1 MKDLTKGK
9 PIRLILLFAVPLF
22 VGQLFQLF
30 YSLADTRIVGQ
41 TLGDEALAAVGATT
55 TLSDMLLSFLN
66 GLTNGFAI
74 VIATC
79 FGAKDE
85 RQMKKAMGG
94 TILLGSCCAV
104 VLSGLCLLNMSGLL
118 KLLNI
123 SPELFAAARGY
134 IGIVIAGLLAATL
147 YNICAAMLRAIGDS
161 FTPLLFLILAAFL
174 NIAMDYGFILCL
186 HTGVEGA
193 AYATVI
199 AQAVS
204 AFLCFLYMRRKY
216 PQLTLKKEDFKPD
229 MILYKKLFG
238 AGLSMGFMTSLV
250 GIGTMALQ
258 TSINTFGTDIIVA
271 HTAARKISSMYMLPF
286 SVMGTTLATYCG
298 QNLGAGKYSRIRQG
312 IRDTVLVTF
321 VWCTGVIISA
331 YTVAPWL
338 IRTVTATQKKDIIDT
353 ASLYLRVNTPF
364 YYVPTVICLFRNSM
378 QGFGDNRTPVIS
390 SSLEMI
396 GKVLIALLLAPAI
409 GYYGII
415 VPLLGYT
422 GVIVAEPLVWFIM
435 VIPLVV
441 NMVRSP
447 VLKMKDR
454 EGTSA

>member
-229 MILYKKLFG
+229 MVLYKKLFG

-250 GIGTMALQ
+250 GVGTMALQ

-271 HTAARKISSMYMLPF
+271 HTAARKISSIYMLPF

-415 VPLLGYT
+415 V
-422 GVIVAEPLVWFIM
+422 AEPIVWFIM

-454 EGTSA
+454 EGASA

>member
-85 RQMKKAMGG
+85 SQMKKAMGG

-104 VLSGLCLLNMSGLL
+104 ALSGLCLLNMSGLL

-271 HTAARKISSMYMLPF
+271 HTAARKISSIYMLPF

-415 VPLLGYT
+415 V
-422 GVIVAEPLVWFIM
+422 AEPIVWFIM

-454 EGTSA
+454 EGASA

>member
-271 HTAARKISSMYMLPF
+271 HTAARKISSIYMLPF

-298 QNLGAGKYSRIRQG
+298 QNLGAGKYSRIRHG

-415 VPLLGYT
+415 V
-422 GVIVAEPLVWFIM
+422 AEPIVWFIM

>member
-123 SPELFAAARGY
+123 SPELFAARGY

-250 GIGTMALQ
+250 GVGTMALQ

-271 HTAARKISSMYMLPF
+271 HTAARKISSIYMLPF

-415 VPLLGYT
+415 V
-422 GVIVAEPLVWFIM
+422 AEPIVWFIM

-454 EGTSA
+454 EGASA

>member
-94 TILLGSCCAV
+94 TILLGSCCAA

-271 HTAARKISSMYMLPF
+271 HTAARKISSIYMLPF

-415 VPLLGYT
+415 V
-422 GVIVAEPLVWFIM
+422 AEPIVWFIM

-454 EGTSA
+454 ESTSA

>member
-85 RQMKKAMGG
+85 SQMKKAMGG

-250 GIGTMALQ
+250 GVGTMALQ

-271 HTAARKISSMYMLPF
+271 HTAARKISSIYMLPF

-415 VPLLGYT
+415 V
-422 GVIVAEPLVWFIM
+422 AEPIVWFIM

>member
-123 SPELFAAARGY
+123 SSELFAAARGY

-271 HTAARKISSMYMLPF
+271 HTAARKISSIYMLPF

-321 VWCTGVIISA
+321 VWCAGVIISA

-353 ASLYLRVNTPF
+353 ASLYLHVNTPF

-415 VPLLGYT
+415 V
-422 GVIVAEPLVWFIM
+422 AEPIVWFIM

>member
-271 HTAARKISSMYMLPF
+271 HTAARKISSIYMLPF

-396 GKVLIALLLAPAI
+396 GKVLIALLLAPVI

-415 VPLLGYT
+415 V
-422 GVIVAEPLVWFIM
+422 AEPIVWFIM

-454 EGTSA
+454 ESTSA

>member
-1 MKDLTKGK
+1 M
-9 PIRLILLFAVPLF
+9 
-22 VGQLFQLF
+22 
-30 YSLADTRIVGQ
+30 GQ

-85 RQMKKAMGG
+85 SQMKKAMGG

-104 VLSGLCLLNMSGLL
+104 ALSGLCLLNMSGLL

-229 MILYKKLFG
+229 MVLYKKLFG

-250 GIGTMALQ
+250 GVGTMALQ

-271 HTAARKISSMYMLPF
+271 HTAARKISSIYMLPF

-298 QNLGAGKYSRIRQG
+298 QNLGAGKYSRIRKG

-415 VPLLGYT
+415 V
-422 GVIVAEPLVWFIM
+422 AEPIVWFIM

>member
-123 SPELFAAARGY
+123 SPELLAAARGY

-204 AFLCFLYMRRKY
+204 AFLCFLHMRRKY

-271 HTAARKISSMYMLPF
+271 HTAARKISSIYMLPF

-312 IRDTVLVTF
+312 IRNTVLVTF

-331 YTVAPWL
+331 YTMAPWL

-415 VPLLGYT
+415 V
-422 GVIVAEPLVWFIM
+422 AEPIVWFIM

>member
-229 MILYKKLFG
+229 MVLYKKLFG

-250 GIGTMALQ
+250 SIGTMALQ

-271 HTAARKISSMYMLPF
+271 HTATRKISSIYMLPF

-415 VPLLGYT
+415 V
-422 GVIVAEPLVWFIM
+422 AEPIVWFIM

>member
-85 RQMKKAMGG
+85 SRMKKAMGG

-104 VLSGLCLLNMSGLL
+104 ALSGLCLLNMSGLL

-250 GIGTMALQ
+250 GVGTMALQ

-271 HTAARKISSMYMLPF
+271 HTAARKISSIYMLPF

-415 VPLLGYT
+415 V
-422 GVIVAEPLVWFIM
+422 AEPIVWFIM

-454 EGTSA
+454 EGASA

>member
-9 PIRLILLFAVPLF
+9 PSRLILLFAVPLF

-271 HTAARKISSMYMLPF
+271 HTAARKISSIYMLPF

-415 VPLLGYT
+415 V
-422 GVIVAEPLVWFIM
+422 AEPIVWFIM

>member
-147 YNICAAMLRAIGDS
+147 YNICAAILRAIGDS

-204 AFLCFLYMRRKY
+204 AFLCFLYMRRRY

-271 HTAARKISSMYMLPF
+271 HTAARKISSIYMLPF

-321 VWCTGVIISA
+321 VWCAGVIISA

-415 VPLLGYT
+415 V
-422 GVIVAEPLVWFIM
+422 AEPIVWFIM

-454 EGTSA
+454 ESTSA

>member
-1 MKDLTKGK
+1 
-9 PIRLILLFAVPLF
+9 
-22 VGQLFQLF
+22 
-30 YSLADTRIVGQ
+30 
-41 TLGDEALAAVGATT
+41 
-55 TLSDMLLSFLN
+55 
-66 GLTNGFAI
+66 
-74 VIATC
+74 
-79 FGAKDE
+79 
-85 RQMKKAMGG
+85 
-94 TILLGSCCAV
+94 
-104 VLSGLCLLNMSGLL
+104 MSGLL

-415 VPLLGYT
+415 V
-422 GVIVAEPLVWFIM
+422 AEPIVWFIM

-454 EGTSA
+454 ESTSA

>member
-271 HTAARKISSMYMLPF
+271 HTAARKISSIYMLPF

-390 SSLEMI
+390 SALEMI

-415 VPLLGYT
+415 V
-422 GVIVAEPLVWFIM
+422 AEPIVWFIM

>member
-271 HTAARKISSMYMLPF
+271 HTAARKISSIYMLPF

-321 VWCTGVIISA
+321 VWCAGVIISA

-338 IRTVTATQKKDIIDT
+338 IRTVTATQKKVIIDT

-415 VPLLGYT
+415 V
-422 GVIVAEPLVWFIM
+422 AEPIVWFIM

>member
-1 MKDLTKGK
+1 
-9 PIRLILLFAVPLF
+9 
-22 VGQLFQLF
+22 
-30 YSLADTRIVGQ
+30 
-41 TLGDEALAAVGATT
+41 
-55 TLSDMLLSFLN
+55 MLLSFLN

-271 HTAARKISSMYMLPF
+271 HTAARKISSIYMLPF

-415 VPLLGYT
+415 V
-422 GVIVAEPLVWFIM
+422 AEPIVWFIM

>member
-271 HTAARKISSMYMLPF
+271 HTAARKISSIYMLPF

-378 QGFGDNRTPVIS
+378 QGFGDNGTPVIS

-415 VPLLGYT
+415 V
-422 GVIVAEPLVWFIM
+422 AEPIVWFIM

>member
-41 TLGDEALAAVGATT
+41 TLGNEALAAVGATT

-271 HTAARKISSMYMLPF
+271 HTAARKISSIYMLPF

-415 VPLLGYT
+415 V
-422 GVIVAEPLVWFIM
+422 AEPIVWFIM

-454 EGTSA
+454 ESTSA

>member
-229 MILYKKLFG
+229 MVLYKKLFG

-271 HTAARKISSMYMLPF
+271 HTAARKISSIYMLPF

-338 IRTVTATQKKDIIDT
+338 IRTVTATQKKNIIDT

-415 VPLLGYT
+415 V
-422 GVIVAEPLVWFIM
+422 AEPIVWFIM

>member
-271 HTAARKISSMYMLPF
+271 HTAARKISSIYMLPF

-396 GKVLIALLLAPAI
+396 GKVLITLLLAPAI

-415 VPLLGYT
+415 V
-422 GVIVAEPLVWFIM
+422 AEPIVWFIM

>member
-41 TLGDEALAAVGATT
+41 TLGNEALAAVGATT

-271 HTAARKISSMYMLPF
+271 HTAARKISSIYMLPF

-415 VPLLGYT
+415 V
-422 GVIVAEPLVWFIM
+422 AEPIVWFIM

>member
-250 GIGTMALQ
+250 SIGTMALQ

-271 HTAARKISSMYMLPF
+271 HTAARKISSIYMLPF

-415 VPLLGYT
+415 V
-422 GVIVAEPLVWFIM
+422 AEPIVWFIM

>member
-271 HTAARKISSMYMLPF
+271 HTAARKISSIYMLPF

-321 VWCTGVIISA
+321 VWCSGVIISA

-415 VPLLGYT
+415 V
-422 GVIVAEPLVWFIM
+422 AEPIVWFIM

>member
-229 MILYKKLFG
+229 MVLYKKLFG

-271 HTAARKISSMYMLPF
+271 HTAARKISSIYMLPF

-415 VPLLGYT
+415 V
-422 GVIVAEPLVWFIM
+422 AEPIVWFIM

-454 EGTSA
+454 ESTSA

>member
-104 VLSGLCLLNMSGLL
+104 VLSGLCILNMSGLL

-199 AQAVS
+199 AQTVS
-204 AFLCFLYMRRKY
+204 AFLCFLYMRKKY

-229 MILYKKLFG
+229 MALYKKLFG

-271 HTAARKISSMYMLPF
+271 HTAARKISSIYMLPF

-312 IRDTVLVTF
+312 IRDAVLVTF
-321 VWCTGVIISA
+321 VWCSGVIISA

-415 VPLLGYT
+415 V
-422 GVIVAEPLVWFIM
+422 AEPIVWFIM

>member
-41 TLGDEALAAVGATT
+41 TLGDEALAAGGATT

-271 HTAARKISSMYMLPF
+271 HTAARKISSIYMLPF

-415 VPLLGYT
+415 V
-422 GVIVAEPLVWFIM
+422 AEPIVWFIM

>member
-204 AFLCFLYMRRKY
+204 AFALRRPVSAAETPPKMVVTRDPNCGCCRGWVTHMRKAGF
-216 PQLTLKKEDFKPD
+216 PVEMVEVADVTPLKTRLGVPDSLMSCHTAEIGGYVVEGHVPAAAIRRLLKERPS
-229 MILYKKLFG
+229 G
-238 AGLSMGFMTSLV
+238 VAGLSVPAMPV
-250 GIGTMALQ
+250 G
-258 TSINTFGTDIIVA
+258 
-271 HTAARKISSMYMLPF
+271 
-286 SVMGTTLATYCG
+286 
-298 QNLGAGKYSRIRQG
+298 
-312 IRDTVLVTF
+312 
-321 VWCTGVIISA
+321 
-331 YTVAPWL
+331 
-338 IRTVTATQKKDIIDT
+338 
-353 ASLYLRVNTPF
+353 
-364 YYVPTVICLFRNSM
+364 VPGM
-378 QGFGDNRTPVIS
+378 
-390 SSLEMI
+390 E
-396 GKVLIALLLAPAI
+396 
-409 GYYGII
+409 
-415 VPLLGYT
+415 VPG
-422 GVIVAEPLVWFIM
+422 AEPSTYE
-435 VIPLVV
+435 VV
-441 NMVRSP
+441 AFGRDGSWRPWMRFCGLEAV
-447 VLKMKDR
+447 
-454 EGTSA
+454 